1 LKKAADLKVP
11 FLYVTGKPSEL
22 LHAQG
27 APKAKVVAKP
37 TQPETVLKALQ
48 D

>member
-1 LKKAADLKVP
+1 
-11 FLYVTGKPSEL
+11 

-27 APKAKVVAKP
+27 APKAKIVTKP
-37 TQPETVLKALQ
+37 TRPEIVLKALQ